1 MIEIV
6 ADLSTIA
13 AYRKGKYVFPVAGL
27 EIDTARLGR
36 ESVNAEYKSADSKV
50 GFLNVT
56 SLKRHIERVKKFLT
70 RDPSYHILG
79 VAETRL
85 GPTVDDNLFNIP
97 VYSIIRQVRNTGGGV
112 ALYLRDTLK
121 VQILT
126 KSETS
131 KPGNQK
137 FLNIW
142 CVKYGRVTD
151 HLFWCFLCIDRQT
164 LHLLPKNIP
173 KKLQA
178 KQCPL
183 TLSPLTL
190 SQ

>member
-97 VYSIIRQVRNTGGGV
+97 VYSIIRQVRNTGGGEV
-112 ALYLRDTLK
+112 TLYVRDRLK
-121 VQILT
+121 VKILA
-126 KSETS
+126 KSETTR
-131 KPGNQK
+131 PGVPE
-137 FLNIW
+137 
-142 CVKYGRVTD
+142 VKKVSA
-151 HLFWCFLCIDRQT
+151 
-164 LHLLPKNIP
+164 P
-173 KKLQA
+173 
-178 KQCPL
+178 
-183 TLSPLTL
+183 
-190 SQ
+190 